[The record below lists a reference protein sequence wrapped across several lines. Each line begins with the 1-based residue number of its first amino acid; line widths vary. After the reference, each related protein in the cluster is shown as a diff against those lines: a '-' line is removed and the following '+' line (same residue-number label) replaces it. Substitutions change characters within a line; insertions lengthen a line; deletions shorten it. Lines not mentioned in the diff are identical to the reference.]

1 MKDFINKK
9 SSNLGTKPFFSSTE
23 NNPINSNYISNY
35 TNNKISSENSFENL
49 EQIKTVELN
58 IINSRISST
67 ESKNNTSFENSD
79 IYSKIK
85 EIAKKY
91 KDYPLIN
98 INQLPKIILSPQPL
112 FNTQDN
118 FNNIKLNNNNN
129 NTIQSLYPFNVDNN
143 YLLYQLFPNSFKQ
156 NLSKNNFPLDNNNIN
171 NINNITFL
179 NKKRKST
186 FFNSQKKLTKYK
198 VLITTT
204 KLKEEESD
212 SDSNTSKNVPYRK
225 VIFRLDK
232 KYKIPSEIKI
242 KKNPGRKKKNSG
254 EIGIHNKFS
263 KDNMMRK
270 LKNKVMES
278 ARKLLNKMIKVE
290 SGEDFKDFGEMR
302 KIQGLFCQEL
312 NIKFNYWFYFQK
324 LKTFFQFKM
333 SSKYSKG
340 DVNSNH
346 ILIAKIYSE
355 KNVNK
360 FPKTIKLLDTMF
372 YQYYHDIFLGE
383 KNWTEEYDITPEENI
398 YQINNILFKNKNDLN
413 EEDLKY
419 AEKMQKLARKYEL
432 FFLKKNPRIYGIKT
446 DSKISQTKEII
457 KNISMEDYEKYK
469 YYFVLKSIQHLPEI
483 KNTYEKYLIKNK
495 AIYNTNFESDLLLE
509 INYNSNNINNIMN
522 NVAMNKKGEKEIDIF
537 EKNDEKEIKEKAEN
551 DIKNKNIDNV
561 IKPIKFD
568 VKFFEFYKKI
578 KNGDNKEKHEDNKK
592 IKFEINRKEKTNK
605 IKFVNNIK
613 GKNDKERNIIAPK
626 HLFVINKNNIE
637 KSNSLSSLSDV

>member
-9 SSNLGTKPFFSSTE
+9 SSNLSTKPFFSSTE

-35 TNNKISSENSFENL
+35 TNNKISSENSFKNL
-49 EQIKTVELN
+49 ELIKTVELN

-112 FNTQDN
+112 FNTPDN
-118 FNNIKLNNNNN
+118 FNNIKLNNN

-156 NLSKNNFPLDNNNIN
+156 NLSENNHQLDNNNIN

-212 SDSNTSKNVPYRK
+212 SDSNTPKNVPYRK

-383 KNWTEEYDITPEENI
+383 KNWTEEYDITQEENI
-398 YQINNILFKNKNDLN
+398 YQINNILFKNKNGLN

-495 AIYNTNFESDLLLE
+495 AIYNNNFESDLLLE

-522 NVAMNKKGEKEIDIF
+522 NVAMDKKDEKEIDIF
-537 EKNDEKEIKEKAEN
+537 EKNNEKEIKEKADN

-613 GKNDKERNIIAPK
+613 GKNDKERNLITPK
-626 HLFVINKNNIE
+626 NLFVINKNNIE